1 MLDEIEL
8 QRRFTNLSAP
18 TPMEER
24 LERQGQGGVSLTYV
38 RPRFIRT
45 RLDEC
50 FRGHWTFECSLP
62 VEGARENGQ
71 PRYCCKGRLTIYGVW
86 REDIGRG
93 RDEKAAAS
101 DALKRC
107 GAMFG
112 IARDLQYSGTVPVTP
127 SSARAPTRT
136 QDPYESPG
144 AAPIPTPPPPPK
156 PKLDQGMQYAP
167 ILCPWT
173 EEGVACEQ
181 KMWDNRTVRKGN
193 QPLFRCTKNRNHV
206 VWIDQWDEATQSL
219 IPRERTTSTAAAR
232 AAVEAG
238 FPPPLADEDDD
249 LPF

>member
-18 TPMEER
+18 TPLEER

-71 PRYCCKGRLTIYGVW
+71 PRYCCKGRLTIVGVW
-86 REDIGRG
+86 REDVGRG
-93 RDEKAAAS
+93 RDEKSAVS

-112 IARDLQYSGTVPVTP
+112 IARDLQYSGTVLSTP

-136 QDPYESPG
+136 QDPYEPPG
-144 AAPIPTPPPPPK
+144 AAPVPTPPPK
-156 PKLDQGMQYAP
+156 PKLDSGFQYAP
-167 ILCPWT
+167 ISCPY
-173 EEGVACEQ
+173 CKPSDQ
-181 KMWDNRTVRKGN
+181 RMWDNRSVRKGN
-193 QPLFRCTKNRNHV
+193 QPIFRCTKNREHV
-206 VWIDQWDEATQSL
+206 VWINEFDEDTQSFH
-219 IPRERTTSTAAAR
+219 PSERTTSTAAAR

-238 FPPPLADEDDD
+238 FPPQLADEDDD